1 MAADSDDV
9 IVLTNNINL
18 EDSLNINKTVNID
31 LNNHNIEAKEK
42 VFIIQGGSLKL
53 TGKGV
58 ISESMPNYG
67 AIMLFGSDDSSKTEF
82 STVSVGSDVTL
93 RGWSGIFI
101 NHLNNTGYGINVNM
115 DGTIDAVNDINGGP
129 GIGIYVNGNIKNNDN
144 CPIINLSKSSKIMS
158 SGNGI
163 YSAGCSNYNIN
174 GAYIEGVES
183 AIGIKSGSFEILDGT
198 FIGNGPDKTPTNG
211 NNNGI
216 NASGSSIQI
225 ESNPNYN
232 GNININ
238 ISDGNFIS
246 KNSNVIY
253 EYTINNSS
261 TNVKSV
267 NISGGNFNSESGK
280 DVFNLSSSFKNN
292 HSSFIYG
299 GIYTSDPTSY
309 LKSGYNVAKDEG
321 LHYEVV
327 QNTMGVFKTNDKSNN
342 TSMILTIIAVIVL
355 FIIIFIKRQSI
366 LKFINSIIKR

>member
-1 MAADSDDV
+1 MAADRDDV

-183 AIGIKSGSFEILDGT
+183 AIGIKSGSFKILDGT

-261 TNVKSV
+261 TNVKSF

-292 HSSFIYG
+292 HSSFIDG

-309 LKSGYNVAKDEG
+309 LKSGYNVVKDEG
-321 LHYEVV
+321 LHYKVV

-342 TSMILTIIAVIVL
+342 TSMILTIVAVIVL